1 MFGKVVGYSFVFE
14 DLGIREDDT
23 PDTVT
28 LSIFMET
35 YHSWPAK
42 FAELSKQFRHVQ
54 LCTMFETS
62 DVHPDIV
69 RNMRLFHK
77 IIVPNRFL
85 QSILKKYD
93 LPVVSL
99 NTWTSPLIRSLP
111 KVVPKPPSNAL
122 TFLYVGSN
130 DIRKNL
136 VQLTHVFHKVLHG
149 DHKLIV
155 KTNRLTN
162 LARSA
167 NIVYI
172 QDRLNL
178 DQMAALYN
186 QCDYVVSF
194 TRGEGVGLPM
204 LEAKYFNKPVICHDK
219 GVFADHTEPWIVLPA
234 QEVSINYSLVPPFLH
249 KVFYGSWWQVDEH
262 KAAEIIGN
270 LLTESN

>member
-136 VQLTHVFHKVLHG
+136 VQLTHVFHNVFIRYALGHG
-149 DHKLIV
+149 RSCFSTHRVSQLEQAPHRTKGSRICNLE
-155 KTNRLTN
+155 RLGCWHVWTTN
-162 LARSA
+162 L
-167 NIVYI
+167 
-172 QDRLNL
+172 D
-178 DQMAALYN
+178 
-186 QCDYVVSF
+186 
-194 TRGEGVGLPM
+194 
-204 LEAKYFNKPVICHDK
+204 
-219 GVFADHTEPWIVLPA
+219 
-234 QEVSINYSLVPPFLH
+234 
-249 KVFYGSWWQVDEH
+249 
-262 KAAEIIGN
+262 
-270 LLTESN
+270 